1 MTIKIHNMGFFDE
14 LIIKIGEKGFA
25 PVSKDQKVRQQYSLH
40 TLIRDAMGMAD
51 RTEIRNLSENS
62 KNINV
67 KTSAKRWSI
76 YADSA
81 DVAYWDFQIHRE
93 FLIKIHALID
103 DEVSKLVGRQT
114 NAFVWASESERREDE
129 IVKLLEILRSKHPKL
144 PVPPSAVKRP
154 SALQMVQ
161 EGKAYGAIGNTC
173 AVIAANGV
181 NYGDL
186 FELMAEN
193 NGSNEKLLQS
203 LDEYTLS
210 NELDR
215 TLVDRKSLVPKSFV
229 SAHQS
234 YKNQIQKMSQSEP
247 TMSDYLRFLQLSN
260 NLSGNS
266 DQTLI
271 DRFHRTETVV
281 V

>member
-1 MTIKIHNMGFFDE
+1 MSIKIHGMGFFDE
-14 LIIKIGEKGFA
+14 LIVKIGATGFA
-25 PVSKDQKVRQQYSLH
+25 PVSKDQKVRQKYSLH
-40 TLIRDAMGMAD
+40 TLIRDAVGMAD
-51 RTEIRNLSENS
+51 RTEIRSHSENS
-62 KNINV
+62 SDVVV
-67 KTSAKRWSI
+67 KPSSKSWSI

-93 FLIKIHALID
+93 FLIKIYALID
-103 DEVSKLVGRQT
+103 DEVSKMLGRRISAT
-114 NAFVWASESERREDE
+114 VWASESQRREDE
-129 IVKLLEILRSKHPKL
+129 IVVLLENLRSKHPKI

-161 EGKAYGAIGNTC
+161 EGKVCGAIGNTC
-173 AVIAANGV
+173 AVIAASGV

-193 NGSNEKLLQS
+193 YGSNETLLQF

-210 NELDR
+210 NKMDR

-234 YKNQIQKMSQSEP
+234 YKNQIQKISQSEP

>member
-1 MTIKIHNMGFFDE
+1 MISNMNFFDE
-14 LIIKIGEKGFA
+14 LIKKVRLIGFA
-25 PVSKDQKVRQQYSLH
+25 PVSKDQKYRQKYSLH
-40 TLIRDAMGMAD
+40 TLIRDAIGMAD
-51 RTEIRNLSENS
+51 RTEIRSLSES
-62 KNINV
+62 PFDINQKV
-67 KTSAKRWSI
+67 SAKSWSI
-76 YADSA
+76 SADSA
-81 DVAYWDFQIHRE
+81 DVVYWEFQIHRD
-93 FLIKIHALID
+93 FLKKIHNLID
-103 DEVSKLVGRQT
+103 DEVSKLVDRQM
-114 NAFVWASESERREDE
+114 NAFVWASMSERREVE
-129 IVKLLEILRSKHPKL
+129 IIELLENLRDKHPKL
-144 PVPPSAVKRP
+144 INPPNAIKRP
-154 SALQMVQ
+154 SSLQMIQ

-186 FELMAEN
+186 FELIAEIGN
-193 NGSNEKLLQS
+193 SNEKLLQS

-210 NELDR
+210 NEMDR

-234 YKNQIQKMSQSEP
+234 YKNQIQKISQSEP

-271 DRFHRTETVV
+271 DRFNRTENVV

>member
-1 MTIKIHNMGFFDE
+1 MTIKIHKMGFFDE
-14 LIIKIGEKGFA
+14 LIIKIGATGFA
-25 PVSKDQKVRQQYSLH
+25 PVSKDQRFRQKYSLH
-40 TLIRDAMGMAD
+40 TLIRDAIGMAD
-51 RTEIRNLSENS
+51 RTEIRSLSES
-62 KNINV
+62 PFDINMEA
-67 KTSAKRWSI
+67 SAKSWSI
-76 YADSA
+76 SADSA

-93 FLIKIHALID
+93 FLIKINALID
-103 DEVSKLVGRQT
+103 EEVSKLVGRQM
-114 NAFVWASESERREDE
+114 NAFVWASMSERREDE
-129 IVKLLEILRSKHPKL
+129 IVELLVNLCDKHPNL
-144 PVPPSAVKRP
+144 LSPPNAIKRP
-154 SALQMVQ
+154 SSFQMVQ

-186 FELMAEN
+186 FELMAEIGN
-193 NGSNEKLLQS
+193 SNEKLLQS

-210 NELDR
+210 NEMDR

-234 YKNQIQKMSQSEP
+234 YKNQIQKTSQSEP

>member
-1 MTIKIHNMGFFDE
+1 MTIKIHNVGFFDE
-14 LIIKIGEKGFA
+14 LVIKISATGFA
-25 PVSKDQKVRQQYSLH
+25 PVAKDQKVRQKYSLH
-40 TLIRDAMGMAD
+40 TLIRDAIGMAD
-51 RTEIRNLSENS
+51 RTEIKSLSENS
-62 KNINV
+62 FNVNV
-67 KTSAKRWSI
+67 KTSSKSWSI

-93 FLIKIHALID
+93 FLTKIHSLID

-114 NAFVWASESERREDE
+114 YAFVWASMSERREDE
-129 IVKLLEILRSKHPKL
+129 IVELLENLRSKHPKL

-173 AVIAANGV
+173 AVIAASGV

-210 NELDR
+210 NGIDR

-234 YKNQIQKMSQSEP
+234 YKNQIQKTSQSEP

-266 DQTLI
+266 EKTLI
-271 DRFHRTETVV
+271 DRFHRTEIAVV
-281 V
+281 